1 MFGVLTV
8 RARRLGALALS
19 SDALALPQGA
29 LRRRRSP
36 RPGAP
41 RLLML
46 AGPALPILLFLI
58 LLLPLAIA
66 CAEGDGA
73 RGAGADET
81 NHGGSDTT
89 SGANTLR
96 RFMTAPLGAEFTGM
110 FVEESSGVL
119 FANMQHPD
127 ESNTA
132 TDQDGRV
139 FNKGTVGMLAHVNV
153 NEMAAMGAFE
163 ALALPETREEMQRVR
178 SAVGAYRVLTQQ
190 GDALCDQGGDGRGSS
205 NNIHGN
211 DNRNN
216 SITNNGKGANTN
228 NAANTT
234 TNKCAPEHAGRMADI
249 RSADGTRLLE
259 SSENPDFNAA
269 LPDGA
274 GGFYLYSNWEDS
286 PGGMSRI
293 QLDGDFCPVLQ
304 GGGVAAPGKAA
315 GRDCPAPPQGG
326 ELILKGGMLDF
337 SPVNGTWVN
346 CFGTLS
352 PWGTPLTSEELY
364 FAETKN
370 WYEPLS
376 VAFRFSRPWIMA
388 LYRGFPRDGS
398 GGWSNPYDYGY
409 IVEIGVGGTTRA
421 PRAADVKVNKLE
433 LLGRFSHENSIVMPD
448 LRTVFLSDDEFDV
461 VLFKFVA
468 DTDAPDAQ
476 GRRLSSGKLYAAKLT
491 QDAGVRDPKAA
502 GFDVEWVEVAA
513 SDDET
518 EIERAI
524 SDFDGDFSEKKYISD
539 AQVQAYAEYKTGA
552 DLDGDGVVQANPYP
566 DERVGFLES
575 RKVAG
580 AMGATD
586 EFNKMEGVNLHYET
600 AKRWWNDGDPAR
612 GDGPVYLYMAIA
624 NFGKGMSDDRGD
636 IQLDDAD
643 APCGLVYRMALVK
656 NEAGLV
662 DIARMTP
669 ALVGGPYH
677 GGLRKNTCD
686 AGNLAGPDNLVV
698 LADGRVLIGEDTKHH
713 ENNMMWLFDDPAGR

>member
-1 MFGVLTV
+1 MPGFLTACGW
-8 RARRLGALALS
+8 RA
-19 SDALALPQGA
+19 
-29 LRRRRSP
+29 
-36 RPGAP
+36 
-41 RLLML
+41 
-46 AGPALPILLFLI
+46 LLFS
-58 LLLPLAIA
+58 LLPLLLTLTLTSA
-66 CAEGDGA
+66 CIEAN
-73 RGAGADET
+73 GAGGQ
-81 NHGGSDTT
+81 GGAE
-89 SGANTLR
+89 SGASNTAAASGPHTLR

-132 TDQDGRV
+132 VDPDGRV

-153 NEMAAMGAFE
+153 NELAAMDAFE
-163 ALALPETREEMQRVR
+163 PLALPETREEKERVR

-190 GDALCDQGGDGRGSS
+190 GDALCDQGADDLGNNS
-205 NNIHGN
+205 NSIHGN
-211 DNRNN
+211 DNGNN
-216 SITNNGKGANTN
+216 AADANAAPNTN
-228 NAANTT
+228 NAATANAPNSRTNT
-234 TNKCAPEHAGRMADI
+234 KCAPEHTGRMGDI

-293 QLDGDFCPVLQ
+293 QLDGDFCPVLSGFS
-304 GGGVAAPGKAA
+304 GGGGAAQGKAA
-315 GRDCPAPPQGG
+315 GRRCPAPPQGA
-326 ELILKGGMLDF
+326 ERILAGGMLDF
-337 SPVNGTWVN
+337 ASVNGTWVN

-376 VAFRFSRPWIMA
+376 IAYRFSRPWIMA

-409 IVEIGVGGTTRA
+409 IVEVGVGGTTRA

-468 DTDAPDAQ
+468 ATDTPDAQ
-476 GRRLSSGKLYAAKLT
+476 GRRLSAGRLYAARLT
-491 QDAGVRDPKAA
+491 QDADVHDPKAA
-502 GFDVEWVEVAA
+502 GFDVEWIEIAA

-524 SDFDGDFSEKKYISD
+524 ADFDGSFAEKKYISD
-539 AQVQAYAEYKTGA
+539 AQVQAYAEYKAGA
-552 DLDGDGVVQANPYP
+552 DLDGDGAVQANPYP

-575 RKVAG
+575 RKVAS

-586 EFNKMEGVNLHYET
+586 EFNKMEGVHAHYET
-600 AKRWWNDGDPAR
+600 VKRWWNDGAPAR
-612 GDGPVYLYMAIA
+612 NDAPPYLYMAIA
-624 NFGKGMSDDRGD
+624 NFGKGMSDGRGD

-656 NEAGLV
+656 NAAGLV
-662 DIARMTP
+662 DITRMTP

-677 GGLRKNTCD
+677 GGLRRNTCD

-713 ENNMMWLFDDPAGR
+713 ENNMMWLFDDPAAR

>member
-1 MFGVLTV
+1 MSGVLT
-8 RARRLGALALS
+8 ARV
-19 SDALALPQGA
+19 
-29 LRRRRSP
+29 
-36 RPGAP
+36 RPGTQHQRTFP
-41 RLLML
+41 PGRPLHRLLML
-46 AGPALPILLFLI
+46 GGPGLPLLLL
-58 LLLPLAIA
+58 LLLPLLMTIA

-73 RGAGADET
+73 QGIDAEQNKHADANQGAQS
-81 NHGGSDTT
+81 GSAAGTE
-89 SGANTLR
+89 SGTLR

-132 TDQDGRV
+132 KDRDGRV
-139 FNKGTVGMLAHVNV
+139 FNKGTVGMLAKVNV
-153 NEMAAMGAFE
+153 NRMPEMDAFE
-163 ALALPETREEMQRVR
+163 ALALPATREEKELVR
-178 SAVGAYRVLTQQ
+178 SAVGVYRVLTQQ
-190 GDALCDQGGDGRGSS
+190 GDALCDQGGDDRDNNS
-205 NNIHGN
+205 NNINGN
-211 DNRNN
+211 RTNN
-216 SITNNGKGANTN
+216 SRTNN
-228 NAANTT
+228 T
-234 TNKCAPEHAGRMADI
+234 TNTCAPEHTGRMADI

-293 QLDGDFCPVLQ
+293 QLDAAFCPVLQ
-304 GGGVAAPGKAA
+304 EGVRTDMRGCK
-315 GRDCPAPPQGG
+315 PPQGG
-326 ELILKGGMLDF
+326 EFVLKGGMLDF
-337 SPVNGTWVN
+337 SAVDGTWVN

-376 VAFRFSRPWIMA
+376 LAFRFSRPWIMA

-409 IVEIGVGGTTRA
+409 IVEVGVSGSVRA
-421 PRAADVKVNKLE
+421 ERAADVKVNKLE

-476 GRRLSSGKLYAAKLT
+476 GRRLSAGRLYAARLT

-524 SDFDGDFSEKKYISD
+524 ADFDGSFADKKYISD
-539 AQVQAYAEYKTGA
+539 AQVHAFAEYKTGE

-586 EFNKMEGVNLHYET
+586 EFNKMEGVHAHYDT
-600 AKRWWNDGDPAR
+600 VKRWWNDGRPAR
-612 GDGPVYLYMAIA
+612 GDAPVYMYMAIA
-624 NFGKGMSDDRGD
+624 DFRKGMSDDRGD

-643 APCGLVYRMALVK
+643 APCGLVYRMQFVK
-656 NEAGLV
+656 NAAGLV
-662 DIARMTP
+662 DIERMTP

-698 LADGRVLIGEDTKHH
+698 LADGRVLIGEDTRHH
-713 ENNMMWLFDDPAGR
+713 ENNMMWLFEDPAAR